1 MNHFVEQQSQRVM
14 GVASTTAA
22 RARKIPGASILE
34 QTWRAYSQDRGS
46 MLAAALSYYTL
57 LSLFPLMLFILAIS
71 SPFLQS
77 ESAIRAVTRFVGEYL
92 PSGAALLRSS
102 LEEVTKLRGT
112 LTVAAGLGFLWSA
125 SGGFD
130 LLQLGLNRAFRV
142 HQPRPLWRQRI
153 VSMVLV
159 GCVSLL
165 FAFSFLWTTSL
176 RLAIHYGVLQ
186 RRDPVVDY
194 VAPVGA
200 TILGFF
206 VFGMLYRYIPYDRS
220 IRWAHVWFPALLA
233 SALWEVAK
241 LGFAWYLTNMALL
254 NLVYGSLGTIIAVM
268 LWGYITAVVFLL
280 GAELAAVISGA
291 RQKVWTGHEWW
302 AVDEPSNRNPQAP
315 QWQPYESVEPGRKP
329 LK

>member
-1 MNHFVEQQSQRVM
+1 MNHFVEQQSARVF
-14 GVASTTAA
+14 GVANTAAA
-22 RARKIPGASILE
+22 RARKIPGASIVE
-34 QTWRAYSQDRGS
+34 QTIRAYSQDRGS

-77 ESAIRAVTRFVGEYL
+77 ELAIRAVSRFIGEYL
-92 PSGAALLRSS
+92 PSGATLLRSS

-112 LTVAAGLGFLWSA
+112 LTVAAGVGFLWSA

-142 HQPRPLWRQRI
+142 HQPRPLWRQRV
-153 VSMVLV
+153 VSMALV
-159 GCVSLL
+159 VCVSLL
-165 FAFSFLWTTSL
+165 FALSFLWTTGL
-176 RLAIHYGVLQ
+176 RLAIHYRVLE
-186 RRDPVVDY
+186 RHDPLIDY

-200 TILGFF
+200 VILGFI
-206 VFGMLYRYIPYDRS
+206 VFGMLYRYIPYDRQ

-268 LWGYITAVVFLL
+268 IWGYITAVVFLL
-280 GAELAAVISGA
+280 GAELSAVIAGA
-291 RQKVWTGHEWW
+291 RQKPWTGHEWW
-302 AVDEPSNRNPQAP
+302 AVGEPPTINPQAP
-315 QWQPYESVEPGRKP
+315 QWQPYERIETGSKP